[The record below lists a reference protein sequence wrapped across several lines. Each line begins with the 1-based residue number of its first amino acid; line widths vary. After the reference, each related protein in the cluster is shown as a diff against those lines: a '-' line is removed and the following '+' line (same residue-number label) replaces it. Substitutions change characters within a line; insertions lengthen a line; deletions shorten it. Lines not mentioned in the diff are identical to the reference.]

1 MEINEREI
9 KLKNISDIKQI
20 AMFHQ
25 VLANDCLMFES
36 EIENSSEIIT
46 YLQIIN
52 DFLPL
57 ISKCEEICINI
68 HTHMNYIN
76 HISGIISG
84 LKPLLVYHKTISL
97 RKKIEVEKVENAR
110 ALAQNYLPKTQQLKQ
125 QLERLSFSLYFFGKL
140 GFFTENITA
149 IGANGSGKTSLVNKL
164 KEALE
169 NNGVVIP
176 AQKILLLDKNNT
188 INDPLSTANELKQF
202 QIMDKSSKAN
212 NINQT
217 QKEFSAVINNLLAE
231 NNSESNK
238 YKNLA
243 IEQSRAK
250 LDIPPPPQSKL
261 YKSIEIWNSLISH
274 RLMKCEDGFNL
285 TLEQPDET
293 PYFTNNA
300 SDGEKVLLYI
310 ISHILQ
316 APKNGFIVVD
326 EPEMY
331 LNKSIVSK
339 IWDKL
344 EKERSDCVF
353 IYLTHDI
360 EFASSRKDSKKL
372 WVKSFQYPMNWD
384 IEEIPKN
391 KIPEKLVMELLG
403 SRKNILFCE
412 GEISSSDEKVLNILF
427 PNLTIK
433 PVSSCENVINY
444 TKALNQVDSMSTQ
457 AIGLIDSDHHN
468 ENRLTSLEKHNVF
481 NFSVAEIENL
491 LLDEELLLD
500 LAKNNMCDQSDVN
513 QIKSLVIKKFGDD
526 IELQVSNYISANID
540 YLYKSAHVK
549 KGNTLEEVS
558 KHYDDFNAQIDVH
571 KTYKE
576 RSEFITSVIN
586 ENNYEKVIQS
596 YNNKGLKVIVNN
608 KLNITNFT
616 ERMIKL
622 IKNRE
627 CNNEFINR
635 YFPIE
640 IVNANK

>member
-1 MEINEREI
+1 MENNEREI
-9 KLKNISDIKQI
+9 KLQNISDIKQI

-25 VLANDCLMFES
+25 VLANDCLIFES
-36 EIENSSEIIT
+36 EIENSSEIKT
-46 YLQIIN
+46 YLQIIY
-52 DFLPL
+52 DLLPL
-57 ISKCEEICINI
+57 ISKCEEICTNI
-68 HTHMNYIN
+68 QTHINYIN
-76 HISGIISG
+76 YLSGIISG
-84 LKPLLVYHKTISL
+84 LKPLFVYHKTISF
-97 RKKIEVEKVENAR
+97 KEKIDVEKVDNAR
-110 ALAQNYLPKTQQLKQ
+110 ALAKNYLPKTLQLKQ
-125 QLERLSFSLYFFGKL
+125 QLERLSFSVYFFGKL

-176 AQKILLLDKNNT
+176 AQKILLIEKNNT
-188 INDPLSTANELKQF
+188 INDPLSTANLLKEF
-202 QIMDKSSKAN
+202 QIMDKSSKTN

-231 NNSESNK
+231 NNSDSNK

-243 IEQSRAK
+243 IEQNRAK
-250 LDIPPPPQSKL
+250 LDIPPPPKSKL
-261 YKSIEIWNSLISH
+261 YRSIEIWNSLISH
-274 RLMKCEDGFNL
+274 RHMKCEDGFNI
-285 TLEQPDET
+285 TLQQADET
-293 PYFTNNA
+293 PYFTNSA

-310 ISHILQ
+310 IAHILQ
-316 APKNGFIVVD
+316 APKNGFIVID

-353 IYLTHDI
+353 VYLTHDV

-372 WVKSFQYPMNWD
+372 WVKSFQYPVNWD
-384 IEEIPKN
+384 IEEIPNN
-391 KIPEKLVMELLG
+391 KIPEKLIMELLG

-412 GEISSSDEKVLNILF
+412 GEIGSNDEKVLNILF

-444 TKALNQVDSMSTQ
+444 TKALNQVNSMSTQ

-468 ENRLTSLEKHNVF
+468 RKRLTSLEKNNVF

-513 QIKSLVIKKFGDD
+513 QIKSLVIKKFSDD
-526 IELQVSNYISANID
+526 IELQISNYISANID
-540 YLYKSAHVK
+540 YIYKSSHVK
-549 KGNTLEEVS
+549 KGNTLKEVS
-558 KHYDDFNAQIDVH
+558 KHYDDFNAQIDIH
-571 KTYKE
+571 KTYRE
-576 RSEFITSVIN
+576 RSEFITSVIK

-596 YNNKGLKVIVNN
+596 YNNKGLKVVVNN

-635 YFPIE
+635 YFPME
-640 IVNANK
+640 VVNANK

>member
-1 MEINEREI
+1 MESNEREV
-9 KLKNISDIKQI
+9 KQKAISDIKQI
-20 AMFHQ
+20 AIFHQ
-25 VLANDCLMFES
+25 VLAKDCLVFES
-36 EIENSSEIIT
+36 EIENNLEIKT

-52 DFLPL
+52 DILPL
-57 ISKCEEICINI
+57 INNFEKVCTNT
-68 HTHMNYIN
+68 HTHINYIN
-76 HISGIISG
+76 YISGIISG
-84 LKPLLVYHKTISL
+84 LKPLFVYHKTIAF
-97 RKKIEVEKVENAR
+97 KNKIEVEKVDNAR
-110 ALAQNYLPKTQQLKQ
+110 ALAANFLPQTQNLKQ
-125 QLERLSFSLYFFGKL
+125 QYKRLSFSQYFFGKL

-164 KEALE
+164 KVALE

-176 AQKILLLDKNNT
+176 AQKILLIETNNS
-188 INDPLSTANELKQF
+188 INNPLSTASELKQF
-202 QIMDKSSKAN
+202 QIMDKSSKSN

-231 NNSESNK
+231 NNSESNS

-243 IEQSRAK
+243 IEQSKAK
-250 LDIPPPPQSKL
+250 LDIPSPPQSKL

-274 RLMKCEDGFNL
+274 RRMKCEDGFNI
-285 TLEQPDET
+285 TLQQPDEK
-293 PYFTNNA
+293 PYSTNSA

-310 ISHILQ
+310 IGHVLQ
-316 APKNGFIVVD
+316 APKNGFVVVD

-353 IYLTHDI
+353 VYLTHDV

-372 WVKSFQYPMNWD
+372 WVKSFKHPENWD
-384 IEEIPKN
+384 MEEIPHN
-391 KIPEKLVMELLG
+391 KIPEKLVMELIG

-412 GEISSSDEKVLNILF
+412 GEIGSNDEKVLNILF

-444 TKALNQVDSMSTQ
+444 TKALNQVDSMSVE

-468 ENRLTSLEKHNVF
+468 EKRLTSLEKNNIF

-500 LAKNNMCDQSDVN
+500 LAKINMCDEDDVN
-513 QIKSLVIKKFGDD
+513 QIKSLVIQKFSDD
-526 IELQVSNYISANID
+526 IELQASNYISASID
-540 YLYKSAHVK
+540 YIYKSVNVK
-549 KGNTLEEVS
+549 KGNSLEEVS
-558 KHYDDFNAQIDVH
+558 RHYDDFNAQIDVQ
-571 KTYKE
+571 KSYKK
-576 RSEFITSVIN
+576 RIDFIRAVIN
-586 ENNYEKVIQS
+586 ENSYEKVIKS
-596 YNNKGLKVIVNN
+596 YNNKGLKLIVNN

-622 IKNRE
+622 IKMRE
-627 CNNEFINR
+627 CNNSFIKR